1 MLQTCSKE
9 NSVIAPVLRGLIM
22 SINIGHKESP
32 AAVLS
37 AVTAEMAKPR
47 VVESAKGAKTR
58 KEHAAPAKSA
68 RKKRLFR
75 SAVVSGSRTR
85 AVL

>member
-1 MLQTCSKE
+1 
-9 NSVIAPVLRGLIM
+9 M

-58 KEHAAPAKSA
+58 KEHAA
-68 RKKRLFR
+68 RKEETPVPFGRGAGIAHTRR
-75 SAVVSGSRTR
+75 S
-85 AVL
+85 LKLDH